1 MPSSSYAGTFKNIE
15 DALRIWSSGHFK
27 PTPGKRKDDANAP
40 TLLILIGVPFM
51 SLMCFT
57 AYLIRRRFRMQ
68 LEASANH
75 ETSSNKPPRTYVV

>member
-1 MPSSSYAGTFKNIE
+1 MPLETASSSRTACS
-15 DALRIWSSGHFK
+15 R
-27 PTPGKRKDDANAP
+27 P
-40 TLLILIGVPFM
+40 LLILIGVPFM

>member
-1 MPSSSYAGTFKNIE
+1 
-15 DALRIWSSGHFK
+15 
-27 PTPGKRKDDANAP
+27 
-40 TLLILIGVPFM
+40 M